1 MGATLIV
8 DDPELAPVLS
18 GAHLPTSEGWKAEL
32 AYRREEVGRSVGMT
46 STGNQ
51 SQIPRMIAQLFTHY
65 ATAAIFFFFQKWY
78 GIIKRIWGS
87 QKVQWNTKNYMQN
100 YQNMPF
106 NPNSKCD
113 LLCLN
118 EKYEIATYKGGNLLN
133 KRTEIINTWIHK

>member
-32 AYRREEVGRSVGMT
+32 AYRREEVGRSIGMT

-65 ATAAIFFFFQKWY
+65 ATTAIFFFFFKNDTELSKEF
-78 GIIKRIWGS
+78 GGVKKRNGTPKITCKIIRICRS
-87 QKVQWNTKNYMQN
+87 IQTV
-100 YQNMPF
+100 
-106 NPNSKCD
+106 S
-113 LLCLN
+113 
-118 EKYEIATYKGGNLLN
+118 ATFYV
-133 KRTEIINTWIHK
+133 

>member
-32 AYRREEVGRSVGMT
+32 AYRREEVGRSIGMT

-65 ATAAIFFFFQKWY
+65 ATAAIFFFFFSKM
-78 GIIKRIWGS
+78 IR
-87 QKVQWNTKNYMQN
+87 N
-100 YQNMPF
+100 YQKNLGE
-106 NPNSKCD
+106 SKSAMEHQK
-113 LLCLN
+113 LHAKLS
-118 EKYEIATYKGGNLLN
+118 EYAVQSKE
-133 KRTEIINTWIHK
+133 